1 MNRVRHLET
10 IWRDTLYALRT
21 MRKKPAFTATAVLTL
36 ALAIGGNTAIFTV
49 IRAVLLKP
57 LQYRDPDRL
66 VSVSG
71 GATPTRFAEM
81 EAGARSFTA
90 LGAFTGQQDLT
101 LSGGAEPE
109 VLRGARVSATF
120 LRILDVDP
128 LRGRGFRPEEDAP
141 GGPPVVM
148 IGAEIW
154 QRRFAGDP
162 QIIGKAVTLDATPY
176 LVIGVL
182 PPRFQFPFPGVD
194 LWLTAPSESPGVPA
208 RVRALSPVLNVFG
221 RLKPGV
227 TLAQANA
234 ELQVIRRRYALA
246 HPSMLDAKPKTPLEV
261 TPMKDNLVTGV
272 RSMLWMLFGAVGFV
286 LLIACANVASLLL
299 ARAASRSREMAVRAA
314 LGAARTRL
322 IGQLLA
328 ESVLLSLSGGILG
341 VLLAAWCLRAIPLIS
356 SFDLPRSAEIHLDG
370 IVLGFAAALSL
381 VTGVLFGLAPSLAAS
396 RPDLMRVLRASGD
409 AANPANQGPGGILAG
424 LNIRALL
431 LVGQIALS
439 VVLLIG
445 AALLIESVSRLRGV
459 QVGFNPSHL
468 LTMRLSLPPVRYDT
482 NQKKVS
488 FFQEL
493 IRQVGSAPGIR
504 SAAAGMSLPMMGY
517 AGTPVQDAA
526 KPLLKLNERLIATY
540 MPVTPGYFRTLDIPL
555 RRGREFTDQDTEDAQ
570 RVAIVDEA
578 LARRFWPEY
587 PSGPDP
593 VGQRLWVGGV
603 NPKPAQIVGIAANV
617 HQSLE
622 NSAWPETVYVCFAQ
636 NPLPSAML
644 AIRTDGDPLRF
655 TSAVREQVRA
665 LDKDQGISAVRTMDD
680 LVEEEVGQRR
690 LLVILLGSFAGV
702 ALMLAL
708 IGIYGVIAYSVAQR
722 TREMGIRRALGAQ
735 HGDILRLVVVQGFR
749 LAVAGVAIG
758 LAGAYGLTRL
768 MESLLFHVSATD
780 PATFVGV
787 ALLFL
792 FVALAASY
800 TPARRATRIDPMA
813 ALRIY

>member
-1 MNRVRHLET
+1 
-10 IWRDTLYALRT
+10 
-21 MRKKPAFTATAVLTL
+21 
-36 ALAIGGNTAIFTV
+36 
-49 IRAVLLKP
+49 
-57 LQYRDPDRL
+57 
-66 VSVSG
+66 
-71 GATPTRFAEM
+71 
-81 EAGARSFTA
+81 
-90 LGAFTGQQDLT
+90 
-101 LSGGAEPE
+101 
-109 VLRGARVSATF
+109 
-120 LRILDVDP
+120 
-128 LRGRGFRPEEDAP
+128 
-141 GGPPVVM
+141 M

-603 NPKPAQIVGIAANV
+603 NPKPSQIVGIAANV

-702 ALMLAL
+702 ALLLAL

-800 TPARRATRIDPMA
+800 IPARRATRIDPMA
-813 ALRIY
+813 TLRIY